1 MRTTYYGT
9 LADDIFEAADEVRE
23 SFYGRGGDDKFT
35 LYHHVGEEDLFTHG
49 PKADLSDRFF
59 GGNGDDWL
67 GSLYMEFTGDE
78 ADLADYAAL
87 SFDAGN
93 GYDTISSVILVT
105 IGFENTS
112 AETLDLTEI
121 KTSAISIEHW
131 DYDVYLNLNRLLKNF
146 TIEGGDTAETLRI
159 DDSLIEESTGALN
172 LLVDTKG
179 GNDKVTYDSLI
190 DLASVEILT
199 GAGKDRVSLSTAGE
213 VDSVDIRTG
222 GQRDIVSFY
231 AREDAPEVSIS
242 LGGGNDKF
250 TFAADW
256 DVTVSIEIDGG
267 KGKDTVIIQGS
278 TVSYPDGLDAI
289 VRTGQGNDTIVLE
302 GMHSEQVFAGG
313 GNDDIYVLT
322 GSFQNAADVI
332 RTGGGSDR
340 VFLELDG
347 YSKVAEILDFSV
359 ADDVIVFDKAENTA
373 TLPRLTDVTFDV
385 DVWQDAL
392 DLGEKVLFMDNDAGE
407 LYYGDNVMASFGG
420 SVSLTEDNF
429 LTGFWDY

>member
-1 MRTTYYGT
+1 M
-9 LADDIFEAADEVRE
+9 
-23 SFYGRGGDDKFT
+23 
-35 LYHHVGEEDLFTHG
+35 
-49 PKADLSDRFF
+49 
-59 GGNGDDWL
+59 
-67 GSLYMEFTGDE
+67 
-78 ADLADYAAL
+78 
-87 SFDAGN
+87 
-93 GYDTISSVILVT
+93 
-105 IGFENTS
+105 
-112 AETLDLTEI
+112 
-121 KTSAISIEHW
+121 
-131 DYDVYLNLNRLLKNF
+131 
-146 TIEGGDTAETLRI
+146 
-159 DDSLIEESTGALN
+159 
-172 LLVDTKG
+172 
-179 GNDKVTYDSLI
+179 
-190 DLASVEILT
+190 
-199 GAGKDRVSLSTAGE
+199 
-213 VDSVDIRTG
+213 
-222 GQRDIVSFY
+222 
-231 AREDAPEVSIS
+231 SIS

-347 YSKVAEILDFSV
+347 YSKVAEILDFSA